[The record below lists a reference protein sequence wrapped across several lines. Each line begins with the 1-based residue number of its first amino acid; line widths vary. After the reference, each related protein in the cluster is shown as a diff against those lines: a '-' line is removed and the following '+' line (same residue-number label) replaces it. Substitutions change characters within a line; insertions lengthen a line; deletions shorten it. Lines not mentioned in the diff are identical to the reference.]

1 MLLMLSLLGIKTHV
15 FKYKIFIILTIR
27 YDSIASTMPLIYKPN
42 RIKNDIISE
51 KSPIASDKAK
61 PRIAYENSCG
71 LRDGFRA

>member
-1 MLLMLSLLGIKTHV
+1 
-15 FKYKIFIILTIR
+15 
-27 YDSIASTMPLIYKPN
+27 MPLIYKPN

-61 PRIAYENSCG
+61 PRMAYENSCG